1 MTLRRLQTTVLPP
14 LAVALVALGVVE
26 AVVRVGWVASF
37 LVPAPTSVAGA
48 MVQRFDPLLQA
59 TAQTALGAG
68 AGFLLASVV
77 GVFIAIALS
86 SSKLVQ
92 RMFYPY
98 AVFFQTVPI
107 VAIAPMLVIWFG
119 NSINAVIA
127 SAAIVCVFPIIANT
141 LTGLLST
148 DPALVDLFRL
158 YRAGRFSTLLKLR
171 IPFALPSILT
181 GLRVGAGLSVVGAI
195 VGEFITTGS
204 GLGGLMTI
212 ARQQQRVELVF
223 AALVLSA
230 VLGIAMFISLNLIS
244 NRLLRHWHASE
255 SATS

>member
-1 MTLRRLQTTVLPP
+1 MTRHRFQSSILPP
-14 LAVALVALGVVE
+14 LAVALVVLVAIE
-26 AVVRVGWVASF
+26 AVVQLGWIASF
-37 LVPAPTSVAGA
+37 LVPPPTRVAIA
-48 MVQRFDPLLQA
+48 MVERSDLLLEA

-68 AGFLLASVV
+68 VGFALAGVV
-77 GVFIAIALS
+77 GVLIAIALS

-148 DPALVDLFRL
+148 DPALVDLFKL
-158 YRAGRFSTLLKLR
+158 YRARRISTLLKLR

-212 ARQQQRVELVF
+212 ARQQQRVDLVF
-223 AALVLSA
+223 AALLLSA
-230 VLGIAMFISLNLIS
+230 VLGIAMFVALNIAS

-255 SATS
+255 SGFR